1 MLPSPLFSGAFF
13 LNGGFSGS
21 NVPFGESK
29 FRVWVYFDF
38 SFFILI
44 IIIFFCSHLDHT
56 FTPSG

>member
-1 MLPSPLFSGAFF
+1 MLPLSPFFGGFF

-21 NVPFGESK
+21 NVSFGESK

-44 IIIFFCSHLDHT
+44 ILFFFCSHLDHT